1 MQIVK
6 QYRPLEK
13 KKKKNR
19 NLTELKQNLIFSL
32 FVNHKKLYTNCEDS
46 NYKNVPSQHLPQ
58 KCQEALLKMKQLSEK
73 VPSNMQKNFKAAIL
87 NHLKPY
93 LVYFFI
99 IFTVFC
105 CSAL

>member
-13 KKKKNR
+13 KNR
-19 NLTELKQNLIFSL
+19 KLTELKQDLIFSR
-32 FVNHKKLYTNCEDS
+32 FVDYKKLYPNCEDS
-46 NYKNVPSQHLPQ
+46 NYIYKNVPSQHLPQ
-58 KCQEALLKMKQLSEK
+58 KCQQALLKMKQISEEVK
-73 VPSNMQKNFKAAIL
+73 SSMQKNSEAALL
-87 NHLKPY
+87 NHLKRY

-105 CSAL
+105 GSAP